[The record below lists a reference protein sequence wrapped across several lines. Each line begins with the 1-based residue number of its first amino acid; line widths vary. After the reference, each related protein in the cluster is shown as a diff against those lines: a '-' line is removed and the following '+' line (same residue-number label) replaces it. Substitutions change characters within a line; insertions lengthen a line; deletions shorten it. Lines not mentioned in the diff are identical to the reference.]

1 MNRDPLGLWPA
12 SLFQGLSSGRLP
24 QVGAPDET
32 NPDLCN
38 FHYGC
43 ERSANEGHFN
53 AHAIYRIGK
62 LSPASRCPLLQIVMP
77 KSLKNIVM
85 DMRSLEAFPKVATSV
100 LSIANQPGVIPADV
114 IEVVQTDAGITGKV
128 LKLCNSAYYGFQRE
142 VGSLQEAGNMLGTDT
157 LVNLVLTSSA
167 NKFFR
172 SAGNV
177 APKRQEELWTSSI
190 TQALASRLI
199 AKKFGYEN
207 PDRAYTAGLMQNIGT
222 IVMDRFY
229 TDELGHVL
237 AEVQAGSSA
246 LAAERAVLG
255 IHHAEIGA
263 RLATKWELPESLTD
277 TIRFHHDPGNATI
290 DPELACTVHLAE
302 TMMDI
307 HTDADGT
314 VVAPHEVCQAAFDL
328 TGLTPEDF
336 EVLQIELQAE
346 LIKAQA
352 LFSA

>member
-1 MNRDPLGLWPA
+1 
-12 SLFQGLSSGRLP
+12 
-24 QVGAPDET
+24 
-32 NPDLCN
+32 
-38 FHYGC
+38 
-43 ERSANEGHFN
+43 
-53 AHAIYRIGK
+53 
-62 LSPASRCPLLQIVMP
+62 MP

-85 DMRSLEAFPKVATSV
+85 DMRSLEAFPKVATNV
-100 LSIANQPGVIPADV
+100 LSIANQPGVVPADV

-172 SAGNV
+172 NAGQV
-177 APKRQEELWTSSI
+177 APQRQEELWTSSI

-199 AKKFGYEN
+199 AQKAGYEN

-229 TDELGHVL
+229 TDELGHVI
-237 AEVQAGSSA
+237 AEVEAGRSA

-277 TIRFHHDPGNATI
+277 TIRFHHDPASATV
-290 DPELACTVHLAE
+290 DPMLASTVHLAE
-302 TMMDI
+302 TMLGV
-307 HTDADGT
+307 HGEDGL
-314 VVAPHEVCQAAFDL
+314 APPAAHEVCEAAFEL
-328 TGLTPEDF
+328 TGLGPEDF
-336 EVLQIELQAE
+336 ELLETMLLDELR
-346 LIKAQA
+346 KAQD
-352 LFSA
+352 LFTA

>member
-1 MNRDPLGLWPA
+1 MAL
-12 SLFQGLSSGRLP
+12 RLP
-24 QVGAPDET
+24 
-32 NPDLCN
+32 L
-38 FHYGC
+38 
-43 ERSANEGHFN
+43 
-53 AHAIYRIGK
+53 RIGMGRARWRK
-62 LSPASRCPLLQIVMP
+62 QHPCPDTKNPVIRTPCKTLLNLSMP

-100 LSIANQPGVIPADV
+100 LSVANQPGVIPADV
-114 IEVVQTDAGITGKV
+114 IEIVQTDAGITGKV

-172 SAGNV
+172 SAGQV
-177 APKRQEELWTSSI
+177 APDRQEELWTNSI

-199 AKKFGYEN
+199 AKRFGYEN
-207 PDRAYTAGLMQNIGT
+207 PDRAYTTGLMQNIGT

-229 TDELGHVL
+229 NDELGHVM
-237 AEVQAGSSA
+237 AEVQAGRSTI
-246 LAAERAVLG
+246 AAERAILG

-277 TIRFHHDPGNATI
+277 TIRFHHDPGNATV
-290 DPELACTVHLAE
+290 DRLLACTVHLAE
-302 TMMDI
+302 TMMQI
-307 HTDADGT
+307 PNEDGSP
-314 VVAPHEVCQAAFDL
+314 VNMAHEVSEAAFEL

-336 EVLQIELQAE
+336 VLLREELDVE
-346 LIKAQA
+346 LKKAQA
-352 LFSA
+352 LFTA

>member
-1 MNRDPLGLWPA
+1 
-12 SLFQGLSSGRLP
+12 
-24 QVGAPDET
+24 
-32 NPDLCN
+32 
-38 FHYGC
+38 
-43 ERSANEGHFN
+43 
-53 AHAIYRIGK
+53 
-62 LSPASRCPLLQIVMP
+62 MP

-100 LSIANQPGVIPADV
+100 LSIANQPGVVPADV

-172 SAGNV
+172 SAGHV
-177 APKRQEELWTSSI
+177 APQRQEELWTSSI

-199 AKKFGYEN
+199 AQKSGYEN

-229 TDELGHVL
+229 TDELGHVI
-237 AEVQAGSSA
+237 AEVEAGRSA

-277 TIRFHHDPGNATI
+277 TIRFHHDPGNATV
-290 DPELACTVHLAE
+290 DPMLASTVHLAE
-302 TMMDI
+302 TMMGL
-307 HTDADGT
+307 DGEET
-314 VVAPHEVCQAAFDL
+314 PDSPAAHQVCEAAFEL
-328 TGLTPEDF
+328 TGLGPDDF
-336 EVLQIELQAE
+336 ELLQKLLAEELA
-346 LIKAQA
+346 KAQA
-352 LFSA
+352 LFTA